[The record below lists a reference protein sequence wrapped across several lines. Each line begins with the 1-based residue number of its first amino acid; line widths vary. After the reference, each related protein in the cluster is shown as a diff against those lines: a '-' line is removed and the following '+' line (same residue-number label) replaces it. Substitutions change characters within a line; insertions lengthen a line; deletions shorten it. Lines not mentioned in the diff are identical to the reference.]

1 MPYTYP
7 SPLTVLERTPQGH
20 QELDRLHLWPRTGAL
35 ISGLTA
41 MGFLRHWGD
50 VVFVTLSHPKQSPTE
65 HCEAELKLTAGV
77 VVFSVGV
84 NEGSP
89 QASRPTGPAEHACI
103 VFHIH
108 IVSICG
114 RGEHRYV
121 APCPLRKSD
130 ESPRSPSRVVVVV
143 SSRWTSSPFRLG
155 QRPWPLWPSAAL
167 IPHLASRR
175 QIHSTRRWASP
186 SVLCLAQHLGGWRRH
201 TPTWRPS
208 W

>member
-143 SSRWTSSPFRLG
+143 SNRWTSSPFRLG
-155 QRPWPLWPSAAL
+155 QRLWPLWPSAAL
-167 IPHLASRR
+167 TPH
-175 QIHSTRRWASP
+175 
-186 SVLCLAQHLGGWRRH
+186 
-201 TPTWRPS
+201 
-208 W
+208 

>member
-1 MPYTYP
+1 MLRGRQAWQLP
-7 SPLTVLERTPQGH
+7 SRW
-20 QELDRLHLWPRTGAL
+20 RLHSHWRTHVSADLLKAFDNTCPERHRL
-35 ISGLTA
+35 IRWRWVSSARAGLIRTMVTCTA
-41 MGFLRHWGD
+41 HQPVARWR
-50 VVFVTLSHPKQSPTE
+50 VRIEVFAVMIWSRTVCDLQ
-65 HCEAELKLTAGV
+65 AFLKLTAGV

-143 SSRWTSSPFRLG
+143 SNRWTSSPFRLG
-155 QRPWPLWPSAAL
+155 QRLWPLWPSAAL
-167 IPHLASRR
+167 IPH
-175 QIHSTRRWASP
+175 
-186 SVLCLAQHLGGWRRH
+186 
-201 TPTWRPS
+201 
-208 W
+208 

>member
-89 QASRPTGPAEHACI
+89 QASRPTGPAKHLCSTSISYPYAEGARTGTSPLVRFARATRLPRCHRVLLLSCPTLPSLG
-103 VFHIH
+103 
-108 IVSICG
+108 VS
-114 RGEHRYV
+114 E
-121 APCPLRKSD
+121 A
-130 ESPRSPSRVVVVV
+130 
-143 SSRWTSSPFRLG
+143 
-155 QRPWPLWPSAAL
+155 
-167 IPHLASRR
+167 
-175 QIHSTRRWASP
+175 
-186 SVLCLAQHLGGWRRH
+186 LGGRRVRN
-201 TPTWRPS
+201 TITSQTEPNRAL
-208 W
+208 

>member
-1 MPYTYP
+1 MPHGRHVMSLAAPYHIGICPSSMPYTHP
-7 SPLTVLERTPQGH
+7 RSPLTALERTPQGH

-114 RGEHRYV
+114 QRASTGTS
-121 APCPLRKSD
+121 PLVRF
-130 ESPRSPSRVVVVV
+130 ERATRPPRSPRVLLLL
-143 SSRWTSSPFRLG
+143 SCLTDGLRRRSGWD
-155 QRPWPLWPSAAL
+155 SARGRSG
-167 IPHLASRR
+167 PPRR
-175 QIHSTRRWASP
+175 
-186 SVLCLAQHLGGWRRH
+186 
-201 TPTWRPS
+201 
-208 W
+208 

>member
-1 MPYTYP
+1 MSSAAAAADAPEEFAALAEYAVDDFMSEAASDVEVFAT
-7 SPLTVLERTPQGH
+7 TEGH
-20 QELDRLHLWPRTGAL
+20 
-35 ISGLTA
+35 
-41 MGFLRHWGD
+41 GD
-50 VVFVTLSHPKQSPTE
+50 VSAEEIRFLARDPHAHDRVISRVARLPRRALRRLLRAAGFDEPVWQTRIRRATAASLAEEVGEWYHKGSV
-65 HCEAELKLTAGV
+65 CELVLTAGV

-143 SSRWTSSPFRLG
+143 S
-155 QRPWPLWPSAAL
+155 
-167 IPHLASRR
+167 
-175 QIHSTRRWASP
+175 
-186 SVLCLAQHLGGWRRH
+186 
-201 TPTWRPS
+201 
-208 W
+208 

>member
-1 MPYTYP
+1 MMPNGRHVISLWPPHTICPSSMPYTYP
-7 SPLTVLERTPQGH
+7 SPLTALERTPQGH

-114 RGEHRYV
+114 QRASTGTS
-121 APCPLRKSD
+121 PLVRF
-130 ESPRSPSRVVVVV
+130 ERATRPPRSPRVLLLL
-143 SSRWTSSPFRLG
+143 SCLTDGLRRRSGWD
-155 QRPWPLWPSAAL
+155 SARGRSG
-167 IPHLASRR
+167 PPRR
-175 QIHSTRRWASP
+175 
-186 SVLCLAQHLGGWRRH
+186 
-201 TPTWRPS
+201 
-208 W
+208 

>member
-130 ESPRSPSRVVVVV
+130 ESPRAPCSRVVVVV
-143 SSRWTSSPFRLG
+143 SNRTNRWTSSPFRLG
-155 QRPWPLWPSAAL
+155 QRLWPLWPSAAL
-167 IPHLASRR
+167 IPH
-175 QIHSTRRWASP
+175 
-186 SVLCLAQHLGGWRRH
+186 
-201 TPTWRPS
+201 
-208 W
+208 

>member
-1 MPYTYP
+1 MAPQPLSRTLL
-7 SPLTVLERTPQGH
+7 LTVLYCMRTT
-20 QELDRLHLWPRTGAL
+20 LHSIVIILSQPMFIIRHPRHRTGVHTDA
-35 ISGLTA
+35 
-41 MGFLRHWGD
+41 F
-50 VVFVTLSHPKQSPTE
+50 TLA
-65 HCEAELKLTAGV
+65 CGRWICIKLTAGV

-121 APCPLRKSD
+121 APYPLRKSD
-130 ESPRSPSRVVVVV
+130 ESPRAPSRVVVVV

-155 QRPWPLWPSAAL
+155 QHPWPLWPSAAL

-186 SVLCLAQHLGGWRRH
+186 SVLCLAQHLGGWRQR

>member
-7 SPLTVLERTPQGH
+7 SPLTALERTPQGH
-20 QELDRLHLWPRTGAL
+20 QELDRLHLWTRTIAL

-89 QASRPTGPAEHACI
+89 QASRPTGPAEHALCSTSI
-103 VFHIH
+103 SYPYAEGASTGTSPLVRFARATSHLVRH
-108 IVSICG
+108 RVLLLSCPTLPSLGVS
-114 RGEHRYV
+114 E
-121 APCPLRKSD
+121 A
-130 ESPRSPSRVVVVV
+130 
-143 SSRWTSSPFRLG
+143 
-155 QRPWPLWPSAAL
+155 
-167 IPHLASRR
+167 
-175 QIHSTRRWASP
+175 
-186 SVLCLAQHLGGWRRH
+186 LGGRRVRN
-201 TPTWRPS
+201 TITSQTEPNRAL
-208 W
+208 